1 MKKLIFLYVL
11 CLVTFTFFL
20 PKQCQAQKSDVYYY
34 EKISNSNKTINFL
47 IGVYVTKNEYI
58 STSDDEGYT
67 KIRMAIINDKNA
79 DRFKWND
86 YKIYIQLKNG
96 DMFYSYTTKATEG
109 ETNCTYTVSPDET
122 HIQYVCFDKKFDVKD
137 ISKMWL
143 SMADNKFFELSVSDG
158 K

>member
-1 MKKLIFLYVL
+1 MKKIILLFSLFLAA
-11 CLVTFTFFL
+11 FTIII
-20 PKQCQAQKSDVYYY
+20 PTKVHAQKSDIYYY
-34 EKISNSNKTINFL
+34 EKISNSSKTINFL

-58 STSDDEGYT
+58 SSGDDEGYT
-67 KIRMAIINDKNA
+67 KIRMAVINDKNA

-109 ETNCTYTVSPDET
+109 ETSCTYSVSPDET
-122 HIQYVCFDKKFDVKD
+122 HIQYVCFDKKFDVRD

-143 SMADNKFFELSVSDG
+143 SMADNKFFELSASDG

>member
-1 MKKLIFLYVL
+1 MKKLTLLISLIL
-11 CLVTFTFFL
+11 AAFTIL
-20 PKQCQAQKSDVYYY
+20 IPAATHAQKSDIYYY
-34 EKISNSNKTINFL
+34 EKISNSSKTINFL
-47 IGVYVTKNEYI
+47 IGVYITKNEYI
-58 STSDDEGYT
+58 SSGEDEGYT
-67 KIRMAIINDKNA
+67 KIRMAVINDKNA

-109 ETNCTYTVSPDET
+109 ETNCTYIVSPDET
-122 HIQYVCFDKKFDVKD
+122 HIQYICFDKKFDVRD

-143 SMADNKFFELSVSDG
+143 SMSDNKFFELSVSDG

>member
-1 MKKLIFLYVL
+1 MKKLTLLISLIL
-11 CLVTFTFFL
+11 AAFTICI
-20 PKQCQAQKSDVYYY
+20 PVAVHAQKSDIYYY
-34 EKISNSNKTINFL
+34 EKISNSSKTINFL

-58 STSDDEGYT
+58 SSGDDEGYT
-67 KIRMAIINDKNA
+67 KIRMAVINDKNA

-122 HIQYVCFDKKFDVKD
+122 HIQYICFDKKFDVRD

-143 SMADNKFFELSVSDG
+143 SMSDNKFFELSVSDG